1 MCRYKKTLLLLSLS
15 MLPLFG
21 NSIEDEFQDYRF
33 VLNEFDIHDNFS
45 KNPEFQQFVEE
56 NKVFY
61 KKNYSKA
68 IQERFFIADELQ
80 TQLALNDASPILM
93 YISFTESSLNSS
105 LVSKS
110 GAGGLWQFM
119 PKTAQNFQLRVNL
132 FADDRQN
139 TKLSTKAAVEY
150 LTSMNKDFNKW
161 YLTAMAYNCGPNK
174 MKQAI
179 QEAGTDDINVLL
191 SENNNYLPDETKKYL
206 KKILLYAMIGEN
218 HLFVQ
223 N

>member
-1 MCRYKKTLLLLSLS
+1 

-21 NSIEDEFQDYRF
+21 NSIENEFQDYRF

-56 NKVFY
+56 NKAFY

-93 YISFTESSLNSS
+93 YISFTESSLNST

-119 PKTAQNFQLRVNL
+119 PPTARDLSLTVDSSI
-132 FADDRQN
+132 DDRKN
-139 TKLSTKAAVEY
+139 TKLATKAAVEY
-150 LTSMNKDFNKW
+150 LTTMNKDFDKW

-174 MKQAI
+174 MKKAI
-179 QEAGTDDINVLL
+179 AEAGTDDINVLL

-218 HLFVQ
+218 HLFAE